1 MTFHSVGNVII
12 QTDELIFF
20 REVGIPPTSY
30 LFGGFLKWWY
40 PKLAGWFISWKTRTS
55 NRWWLGVPP
64 FWETSIFG
72 KSLHLDTPWNSRI
85 FLVDNDSPSDFF
97 LGVVVSCNSNECPCR
112 KHRAFC
118 WDTLFSENRF
128 GNLNIV
134 LFTGWSQLLKLEWSR
149 LDRIKITRSI
159 LHGYFNPLVFWY

>member
-118 WDTLFSENRF
+118 WDTLFSEKSIWKPQHCTIHRM
-128 GNLNIV
+128 IPIA
-134 LFTGWSQLLKLEWSR
+134 E
-149 LDRIKITRSI
+149 TRMVEAWQDQ
-159 LHGYFNPLVFWY
+159 NN